1 MTTANHF
8 MTVNDTQ
15 PSAPSIATLARWF
28 IRLVGLGLLMVALG
42 MWVSP
47 GATTLPELMM
57 MKLCAS
63 FFSAVTGGYLIFC
76 ARSPK
81 PAEG

>member
-8 MTVNDTQ
+8 MTVDHTQ
-15 PSAPSIATLARWF
+15 RVAPSPATIARWF
-28 IRLVGLGLLMVALG
+28 TRVVGLSLLAFSLG
-42 MWVSP
+42 MWISP

-63 FFSAVTGGYLIFC
+63 FFSAVTGGYLLYC
-76 ARSPK
+76 ARTPK
-81 PAEG
+81 PSEG